1 MSTANQKGRVALITG
16 GASGLGAA
24 IAHRFARDGMIL
36 VIADIDEQA
45 CQRATVEL
53 TKAGAE
59 VSAVVMDVSSSES
72 VARGFTEFDRFGGR
86 CDVLVNCA
94 GIAKTYPFL
103 DYPLDHWQKTLDVN
117 LSGALLCS
125 QQAARMMI
133 AQRWGRI
140 INIASVAGMRAV
152 GVGRTAYGTSKAALI
167 ALTRQMSVELAV
179 HGVTANAVCPGPV
192 DTPLTQVLHSP
203 KFRSEYTHAI
213 PMGRYGTPDEIAAVV
228 GFLASPDASY
238 VTGTAIP
245 VDGGFMAAGARP
257 D

>member
-1 MSTANQKGRVALITG
+1 MQNASSKGRVALITG

-24 IAHRFARDGMIL
+24 IAQRFARDGMIL

-45 CQRATVEL
+45 CQRATAEL
-53 TKAGAE
+53 AKAGAE

-72 VARGFTEFDRFGGR
+72 VSRGFAELQQSRDR

-103 DYPLDHWQKTLDVN
+103 DYPLDNWKKTLDVN
-117 LSGALLCS
+117 VSGALLCS
-125 QQAARMMI
+125 QQAARMMVS
-133 AQRWGRI
+133 QGWGRI

-203 KFRSEYTHAI
+203 KFRSEYTRAI

-228 GFLASPDASY
+228 GFLASSDASY